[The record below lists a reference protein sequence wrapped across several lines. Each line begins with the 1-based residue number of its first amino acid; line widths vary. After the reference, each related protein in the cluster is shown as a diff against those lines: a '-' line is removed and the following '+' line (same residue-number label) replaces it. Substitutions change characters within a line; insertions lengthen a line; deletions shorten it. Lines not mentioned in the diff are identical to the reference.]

1 MNAAFI
7 NEWLNVGP
15 QQLCAQ
21 RCTLLRR
28 PTHTRAGEHHEAH
41 KTHDTVLLTRERER
55 DAQHV
60 VVRRRY
66 VRVRAAVRSEG
77 RRPSGSA
84 CHMHRPARPT
94 GSSTTGSG
102 WQGVERPPRTAGE
115 GVARSK
121 LVVRQRL
128 GGRARP
134 PACVQRRAGCNSQ
147 AAQALTGARLE
158 ASVGMVRTAD
168 RPPRAPGGL
177 MYPPTPQ
184 ERVGS
189 IDAAHLAVGACAGR
203 QTVASAAQHEYH
215 AFVDVTRPLP

>member
-1 MNAAFI
+1 MPRLSTNGSMSA
-7 NEWLNVGP
+7 LSS
-15 QQLCAQ
+15 CAH
-21 RCTLLRR
+21 RDA
-28 PTHTRAGEHHEAH
+28 PFKEAHTHVTRAGAPHEAQ
-41 KTHDTVLLTRERER
+41 DTRHCTTRARESVTR
-55 DAQHV
+55 STWW
-60 VVRRRY
+60 Y

-84 CHMHRPARPT
+84 GHMHRPARPT

-134 PACVQRRAGCNSQ
+134 PACAQQRAGCNSQ

-158 ASVGMVRTAD
+158 TSVGMFRTAD

>member
-1 MNAAFI
+1 MPRLLTIGSMSA
-7 NEWLNVGP
+7 LSS
-15 QQLCAQ
+15 CAHM

-28 PTHTRAGEHHEAH
+28 PRHTRAGVEHPTRH
-41 KTHDTVLLTRERER
+41 TRDTTLYYSRERESVTR
-55 DAQHV
+55 STWW
-60 VVRRRY
+60 Y

-84 CHMHRPARPT
+84 GHMHRPARPT

-134 PACVQRRAGCNSQ
+134 PACAQRRAGCNSQ

-158 ASVGMVRTAD
+158 TSVGMVRTAD

-189 IDAAHLAVGACAGR
+189 IDAAHLAAGVCAGR
-203 QTVASAAQHEYH
+203 QTVASAAQHENH

>member
-1 MNAAFI
+1 MSA
-7 NEWLNVGP
+7 LRS
-15 QQLCAQ
+15 CAH
-21 RCTLLRR
+21 RYTLQGG
-28 PTHTRAGEHHEAH
+28 THTRAPRGTRH
-41 KTHDTVLLTRERER
+41 TTLYYSRERVCVLPPAPWCAESVTR
-55 DAQHV
+55 STW
-60 VVRRRY
+60 RY

-94 GSSTTGSG
+94 WSSTTGSLSG
-102 WQGVERPPRTAGE
+102 WQGVEHPPRTAGE

-134 PACVQRRAGCNSQ
+134 PACAQRRAGCNSQ
-147 AAQALTGARLE
+147 AAQALTGAKLQ
-158 ASVGMVRTAD
+158 ASVGMVRTAY

-189 IDAAHLAVGACAGR
+189 IDDAHLAVDACAGR

>member
-1 MNAAFI
+1 MSALSSCAHRDAPF
-7 NEWLNVGP
+7 EGGP
-15 QQLCAQ
+15 HTHEQESTRGTQDT
-21 RCTLLRR
+21 RHCT
-28 PTHTRAGEHHEAH
+28 TH
-41 KTHDTVLLTRERER
+41 ERESVTR
-55 DAQHV
+55 STWW
-60 VVRRRY
+60 Y

-84 CHMHRPARPT
+84 CHMHRPARPC
-94 GSSTTGSG
+94 SSTTGSLSG

-115 GVARSK
+115 GVACSK

-134 PACVQRRAGCNSQ
+134 PACAQRRAGCNSQ

-158 ASVGMVRTAD
+158 TSVGMVRTAD

>member
-1 MNAAFI
+1 MPRLLTNGSMSA
-7 NEWLNVGP
+7 LSS
-15 QQLCAQ
+15 CAH
-21 RCTLLRR
+21 RDA
-28 PTHTRAGEHHEAH
+28 PFKEAHTHVTRAGAPRGTRH
-41 KTHDTVLLTRERER
+41 TTLYYSRERESVTR
-55 DAQHV
+55 STWW
-60 VVRRRY
+60 Y
-66 VRVRAAVRSEG
+66 VLGTSVFGRQCAVRAGAPPAPRATCTG
-77 RRPSGSA
+77 QPGPLGAPST
-84 CHMHRPARPT
+84 R
-94 GSSTTGSG
+94 G
-102 WQGVERPPRTAGE
+102 WQGVEHPPRTAGE

-134 PACVQRRAGCNSQ
+134 PACAQRRAGCNSQ

-168 RPPRAPGGL
+168 RPPRAPRGL

>member
-1 MNAAFI
+1 MSA
-7 NEWLNVGP
+7 LRS
-15 QQLCAQ
+15 CAH
-21 RCTLLRR
+21 RYRSSRTH
-28 PTHTRAGEHHEAH
+28 THTRAGAPHERH
-41 KTHDTVLLTRERER
+41 KTHDTVLTRERER

-60 VVRRRY
+60 VVRPRY
-66 VRVRAAVRSEG
+66 VRVRAAVCSEG

-84 CHMHRPARPT
+84 CHMHRPARPS
-94 GSSTTGSG
+94 SSTTGSLSG
-102 WQGVERPPRTAGE
+102 WQGVEHPPRTAGE

-134 PACVQRRAGCNSQ
+134 PACAQRRVGCNSQ

>member
-1 MNAAFI
+1 MPRLLTNSSMLA
-7 NEWLNVGP
+7 L
-15 QQLCAQ
+15 
-21 RCTLLRR
+21 RSCTHRYTLQGG
-28 PTHTRAGEHHEAH
+28 THEHHEAQDTRH
-41 KTHDTVLLTRERER
+41 CTHERECVCCHLHLGVPSSVTR
-55 DAQHV
+55 STW
-60 VVRRRY
+60 RY

-84 CHMHRPARPT
+84 CHMHRPARPS
-94 GSSTTGSG
+94 SSTTGSLSG
-102 WQGVERPPRTAGE
+102 WQGVEHPPRTAGE

-134 PACVQRRAGCNSQ
+134 PACAQRRAGCNSQ
-147 AAQALTGARLE
+147 AAQALTGAKLQ
-158 ASVGMVRTAD
+158 ASVGMVRTAY

-189 IDAAHLAVGACAGR
+189 IDDAHLAVDACAGR

>member
-1 MNAAFI
+1 MPCLLTNCSMSA
-7 NEWLNVGP
+7 LRS
-15 QQLCAQ
+15 CAH
-21 RCTLLRR
+21 RYTLQGG
-28 PTHTRAGEHHEAH
+28 THTRAGAPRGTRH
-41 KTHDTVLLTRERER
+41 TTLYYSRERESVTR
-55 DAQHV
+55 STWW
-60 VVRRRY
+60 Y

-84 CHMHRPARPT
+84 CHMHRPARPS
-94 GSSTTGSG
+94 SSTTGSLSG
-102 WQGVERPPRTAGE
+102 WQGVEHPPRTAGE

-134 PACVQRRAGCNSQ
+134 PACAQRRAGCNSQ

>member
-1 MNAAFI
+1 MPRLLRNCSMSA
-7 NEWLNVGP
+7 LRS
-15 QQLCAQ
+15 CAHSDAPFK
-21 RCTLLRR
+21 RCTH
-28 PTHTRAGEHHEAH
+28 THEQEHHEAQYTRH
-41 KTHDTVLLTRERER
+41 CTTHERESVTR
-55 DAQHV
+55 STWW
-60 VVRRRY
+60 Y

-84 CHMHRPARPT
+84 CHMHRPARPC
-94 GSSTTGSG
+94 SSTTGSLSG

-121 LVVRQRL
+121 LVVRRRL

-134 PACVQRRAGCNSQ
+134 PACAQRRAGCNSQ

-189 IDAAHLAVGACAGR
+189 IDAAHLAVGACAGAKRWR
-203 QTVASAAQHEYH
+203 QQLSTST
-215 AFVDVTRPLP
+215 TRSST